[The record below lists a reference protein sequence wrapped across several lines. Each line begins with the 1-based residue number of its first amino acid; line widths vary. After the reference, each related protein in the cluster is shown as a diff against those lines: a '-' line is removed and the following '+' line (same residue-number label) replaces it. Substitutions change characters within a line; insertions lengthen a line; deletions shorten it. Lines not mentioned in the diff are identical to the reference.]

1 MTKKAEFRS
10 SGESLTLNLK
20 FLVKSSFFS
29 YAIYFCFGI
38 PPYFIGAYH
47 RLIFRLAQNDL
58 LSPDEA
64 SSGLLKLD
72 FRFEMC

>member
-1 MTKKAEFRS
+1 MCFV
-10 SGESLTLNLK
+10 LK
-20 FLVKSSFFS
+20 HFIIFLHIYLDLQDLLFFS
-29 YAIYFCFGI
+29 YTIYLCFGI
-38 PPYFIGAYH
+38 PHYFIGAYH
-47 RLIFRLAQNDL
+47 RLIYRLAQNDL